1 MQKYQ
6 CLLFVLKQSYICYY
20 IICITVPL
28 SIRRFLKTANGISV
42 KLLELF
48 KNCILKIT
56 SNIRVPVSLLS
67 YYE

>member
-1 MQKYQ
+1 M
-6 CLLFVLKQSYICYY
+6 
-20 IICITVPL
+20 CITVPL

-42 KLLELF
+42 KLLKLF